1 MRILDIVKKGGGNW
15 TKDSFGKAA
24 LAKFMPA
31 AEALVHRNSRLGA
44 DAALAYMALVSNYD
58 VYNTML
64 ERGATHKD
72 ASIVSLMSTVGMYGV
87 DKYLHLGEMF
97 FDDLED

>member
-1 MRILDIVKKGGGNW
+1 
-15 TKDSFGKAA
+15 
-24 LAKFMPA
+24 MPA
-31 AEALVHRNSRLGA
+31 AEAIVKRNSRLGA

-64 ERGATHKD
+64 EKGATHKD
-72 ASIVSLMSTVGMYGV
+72 ASIVSLMSTVGMFGV